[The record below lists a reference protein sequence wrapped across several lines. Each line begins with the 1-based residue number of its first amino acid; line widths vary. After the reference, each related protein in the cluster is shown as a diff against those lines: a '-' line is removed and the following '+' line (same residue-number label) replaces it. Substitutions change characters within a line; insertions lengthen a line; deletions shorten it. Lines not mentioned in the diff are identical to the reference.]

1 MSVASTVLS
10 AGFFIFVYWKVA
22 VHRVHD
28 LRPCTGILFP
38 VYSRSYYGLQYIQYT
53 VPYFFLPTNVP
64 GISGGD
70 FFFFGTVK
78 LQRICRNS
86 VILSYT
92 AEGLLKLSFSLFSV

>member
-38 VYSRSYYGLQYIQYT
+38 VYSRSYYGLQYT
-53 VPYFFLPTNVP
+53 VYCTLLFFTYKCT
-64 GISGGD
+64 GHFRWG
-70 FFFFGTVK
+70 FFGTVK